1 MSTPSIVQHW
11 PHSAQFNNDAEVA
24 ASLWGSAFGAVADR
38 LSIAALSITRK
49 SARAAL
55 KSARSWGIGMRG
67 VGLVTLLSVGAVS
80 AAPTA
85 RPPQAEAAVP
95 AFVKC
100 VARTAPDA
108 NQTYFITISDG
119 GKSREILLQN
129 TDVNA
134 LHAEAMEHCK

>member
-1 MSTPSIVQHW
+1 
-11 PHSAQFNNDAEVA
+11 
-24 ASLWGSAFGAVADR
+24 
-38 LSIAALSITRK
+38 
-49 SARAAL
+49 
-55 KSARSWGIGMRG
+55 MRG

-100 VARTAPDA
+100 VARTAP

-134 LHAEAMEHCK
+134 LHAKAMEHCK